1 MNILEKILN
10 VKRQEIQQI
19 EDMEF
24 GEMVGQIRSLKDALS
39 KPGISVIA
47 EIKMKSPSEGEIF
60 PYADPAQ
67 IAKDYESAGAAAI
80 SVLTDQFFF
89 GGSLDILKSV
99 RDAVSIPVIRK
110 DFIIDQKQIS
120 ETIHYNGDAFLLIAD
135 ALDQDSLQQLMNIGK
150 MAGLEFLVEYH
161 AEKHAEYIFAL
172 NPEIV
177 GINCRNLKTMAT
189 DITYFEKM
197 ISVNTNPKDAN
208 KWITGELFRLFN
220 EENKL
225 SDSKKISPKDLS
237 EIISLVNT
245 EKITASS
252 GKNILRKLF
261 HSKSSLKTIL
271 KDGKYADDSKKVNI
285 KEIVQSVLKENRE
298 EVSRFRNGEKKL
310 LGYFIGKIMKVSG
323 GKINHK
329 KIIEVLNEELKKK

>member
-10 VKRQEIQQI
+10 VKRQEILQI

-161 AEKHAEYIFAL
+161 AEKHAEFIFAL

-197 ISVNTNPKDAN
+197 ISSLPSNSVKVAESGIHTSDGLKYVSDLGYDAALIGTSLMRTGNPGKA
-208 KWITGELFRLFN
+208 L
-220 EENKL
+220 EE
-225 SDSKKISPKDLS
+225 
-237 EIISLVNT
+237 
-245 EKITASS
+245 
-252 GKNILRKLF
+252 
-261 HSKSSLKTIL
+261 
-271 KDGKYADDSKKVNI
+271 
-285 KEIVQSVLKENRE
+285 
-298 EVSRFRNGEKKL
+298 L
-310 LGYFIGKIMKVSG
+310 LGGLS
-323 GKINHK
+323 
-329 KIIEVLNEELKKK
+329 

>member
-80 SVLTDQFFF
+80 SVLTDQSFF

-135 ALDQDSLQQLMNIGK
+135 ALDQETLQQLMNIGK

-161 AEKHAEYIFAL
+161 AEKHAEFIFAL

-197 ISVNTNPKDAN
+197 ISALPSNSVKVAESGIHTSDDLKYVSDLGYDAALIGTSLMRTGNPGKA
-208 KWITGELFRLFN
+208 L
-220 EENKL
+220 EE
-225 SDSKKISPKDLS
+225 
-237 EIISLVNT
+237 
-245 EKITASS
+245 
-252 GKNILRKLF
+252 
-261 HSKSSLKTIL
+261 
-271 KDGKYADDSKKVNI
+271 
-285 KEIVQSVLKENRE
+285 
-298 EVSRFRNGEKKL
+298 L
-310 LGYFIGKIMKVSG
+310 LGGLS
-323 GKINHK
+323 
-329 KIIEVLNEELKKK
+329 

>member
-19 EDMEF
+19 KDLEF
-24 GEMVGQIRSLKDALS
+24 GEMVGQTRSLKDALS

-60 PYADPAQ
+60 PNADPAH
-67 IAKDYESAGAAAI
+67 IAKGYESAGAAAI
-80 SVLTDQFFF
+80 SVLTDQSFF
-89 GGSLDILKSV
+89 GGSLDILQSV
-99 RDAVSIPVIRK
+99 RNAVSIPVIRK

-135 ALDQDSLQQLMNIGK
+135 ALDQDSLQQLMNFGE

-161 AEKHAEYIFAL
+161 AQKHAEFIFAL

-197 ISVNTNPKDAN
+197 ISSLPSNSVKVAESGIHTSDDLEYVSDLGYDAALIGTSLMKTGNP
-208 KWITGELFRLFN
+208 
-220 EENKL
+220 
-225 SDSKKISPKDLS
+225 
-237 EIISLVNT
+237 
-245 EKITASS
+245 EKALET
-252 GKNILRKLF
+252 
-261 HSKSSLKTIL
+261 
-271 KDGKYADDSKKVNI
+271 
-285 KEIVQSVLKENRE
+285 
-298 EVSRFRNGEKKL
+298 L
-310 LGYFIGKIMKVSG
+310 LGEIS
-323 GKINHK
+323 
-329 KIIEVLNEELKKK
+329 

>member
-60 PYADPAQ
+60 PYADPAH
-67 IAKDYESAGAAAI
+67 IAKGYESAGAAAI

-120 ETIHYNGDAFLLIAD
+120 ETNHYNGDAFLLIAD
-135 ALDQDSLQQLMNIGK
+135 ALDQDSLQQLMNIGE

-161 AEKHAEYIFAL
+161 AEKHAEFIFAL

-197 ISVNTNPKDAN
+197 ISALPSNSVKVAESGIQTSDGLKYVSDLGYDAALIGTSLMRTGNPGKA
-208 KWITGELFRLFN
+208 L
-220 EENKL
+220 EE
-225 SDSKKISPKDLS
+225 
-237 EIISLVNT
+237 
-245 EKITASS
+245 
-252 GKNILRKLF
+252 
-261 HSKSSLKTIL
+261 
-271 KDGKYADDSKKVNI
+271 
-285 KEIVQSVLKENRE
+285 
-298 EVSRFRNGEKKL
+298 L
-310 LGYFIGKIMKVSG
+310 LGGLS
-323 GKINHK
+323 
-329 KIIEVLNEELKKK
+329 

>member
-19 EDMEF
+19 KDFEF
-24 GEMVGQIRSLKDALS
+24 GEMAGQNRSLKDALS

-60 PYADPAQ
+60 PYADPAH
-67 IAKDYESAGAAAI
+67 IAKGYELAGAAAI
-80 SVLTDQFFF
+80 SVLTDQSFF

-135 ALDQDSLQQLMNIGK
+135 ALDQDSLQQLMNIGE

-197 ISVNTNPKDAN
+197 ISSLPSNSVKVAESGIHTSDDLEYVSDLGYDAALIGTSLMKTGNP
-208 KWITGELFRLFN
+208 
-220 EENKL
+220 
-225 SDSKKISPKDLS
+225 
-237 EIISLVNT
+237 
-245 EKITASS
+245 EKALET
-252 GKNILRKLF
+252 
-261 HSKSSLKTIL
+261 
-271 KDGKYADDSKKVNI
+271 
-285 KEIVQSVLKENRE
+285 
-298 EVSRFRNGEKKL
+298 L
-310 LGYFIGKIMKVSG
+310 LGEIS
-323 GKINHK
+323 
-329 KIIEVLNEELKKK
+329 

>member
-19 EDMEF
+19 KDLEF
-24 GEMVGQIRSLKDALS
+24 GEMVGQSRSLKDALS

-60 PYADPAQ
+60 PNADPAQ
-67 IAKDYESAGAAAI
+67 IAKGYESAGAAAI
-80 SVLTDQFFF
+80 SVLTDQSFF
-89 GGSLDILKSV
+89 GGSLDILQSV
-99 RDAVSIPVIRK
+99 RNAVSIPVIRK

-161 AEKHAEYIFAL
+161 AEKHAEFIFGL

-197 ISVNTNPKDAN
+197 ISSLPSNSVKVAESGIHTSDDLEYVSDLGYDAALIGTSLMKTGNPEKA
-208 KWITGELFRLFN
+208 L
-220 EENKL
+220 
-225 SDSKKISPKDLS
+225 
-237 EIISLVNT
+237 EI
-245 EKITASS
+245 
-252 GKNILRKLF
+252 
-261 HSKSSLKTIL
+261 
-271 KDGKYADDSKKVNI
+271 
-285 KEIVQSVLKENRE
+285 
-298 EVSRFRNGEKKL
+298 L
-310 LGYFIGKIMKVSG
+310 LGEIS
-323 GKINHK
+323 
-329 KIIEVLNEELKKK
+329 

>member
-1 MNILEKILN
+1 MNILDKILN
-10 VKRQEIQQI
+10 VKRQEIQRI
-19 EDMEF
+19 KDFEF
-24 GEMVGQIRSLKDALS
+24 GEMAGQNRSLKDALS

-47 EIKMKSPSEGEIF
+47 EIKMKSPSECEIF
-60 PYADPAQ
+60 PYADPAH
-67 IAKDYESAGAAAI
+67 IAKGYESAGAAAI

-189 DITYFEKM
+189 NITYFEKM
-197 ISVNTNPKDAN
+197 ISSLPSNTVKVAESGIHTSDDLKYVSDLGYDAALIGTSLMRTGNPGKA
-208 KWITGELFRLFN
+208 L
-220 EENKL
+220 EE
-225 SDSKKISPKDLS
+225 
-237 EIISLVNT
+237 
-245 EKITASS
+245 
-252 GKNILRKLF
+252 
-261 HSKSSLKTIL
+261 
-271 KDGKYADDSKKVNI
+271 
-285 KEIVQSVLKENRE
+285 
-298 EVSRFRNGEKKL
+298 L
-310 LGYFIGKIMKVSG
+310 LGGLS
-323 GKINHK
+323 
-329 KIIEVLNEELKKK
+329 

>member
-19 EDMEF
+19 KDFEF
-24 GEMVGQIRSLKDALS
+24 GEMAGQNRSLKDALS

-60 PYADPAQ
+60 PYADPAH
-67 IAKDYESAGAAAI
+67 IAKGYESAGAAAI

-99 RDAVSIPVIRK
+99 RDTVSIPVIRK

-161 AEKHAEYIFAL
+161 AEKHAEFIFAL

-197 ISVNTNPKDAN
+197 ISSLP
-208 KWITGELFRLFN
+208 
-220 EENKL
+220 
-225 SDSKKISPKDLS
+225 SDSVKVAESGIRTSDDL
-237 EIISLVNT
+237 E
-245 EKITASS
+245 
-252 GKNILRKLF
+252 
-261 HSKSSLKTIL
+261 
-271 KDGKYADDSKKVNI
+271 Y
-285 KEIVQSVLKENRE
+285 
-298 EVSRFRNGEKKL
+298 VSD
-310 LGYFIGKIMKVSG
+310 LGYDAALIGTSLMKTGNPEKALETLFGEIS
-323 GKINHK
+323 
-329 KIIEVLNEELKKK
+329 

>member
-19 EDMEF
+19 KDFEF
-24 GEMVGQIRSLKDALS
+24 GEMAGQNRSLKDALS

-47 EIKMKSPSEGEIF
+47 EIKMKSPIEGEIF
-60 PYADPAQ
+60 PYADPAH
-67 IAKDYESAGAAAI
+67 IAKGYESAGAAAI
-80 SVLTDQFFF
+80 SVLTDQSFF

-135 ALDQDSLQQLMNIGK
+135 ALDQDSLQQLMNIGE

-161 AEKHAEYIFAL
+161 AEKHAEFIFAL

-197 ISVNTNPKDAN
+197 ISSLPSNSVKVAESGIHTSDDLEYVSDLGYDAALIGTSLMKTGNP
-208 KWITGELFRLFN
+208 
-220 EENKL
+220 
-225 SDSKKISPKDLS
+225 
-237 EIISLVNT
+237 
-245 EKITASS
+245 EKT
-252 GKNILRKLF
+252 LE
-261 HSKSSLKTIL
+261 T
-271 KDGKYADDSKKVNI
+271 
-285 KEIVQSVLKENRE
+285 
-298 EVSRFRNGEKKL
+298 L
-310 LGYFIGKIMKVSG
+310 LGEIS
-323 GKINHK
+323 
-329 KIIEVLNEELKKK
+329 

>member
-19 EDMEF
+19 KDLEF
-24 GEMVGQIRSLKDALS
+24 GEMAGQNRSLKDALS

-80 SVLTDQFFF
+80 SVLTDQSFF

-135 ALDQDSLQQLMNIGK
+135 ALDQDSLQQLMNIGE

-161 AEKHAEYIFAL
+161 AEKHAEFIFAL

-197 ISVNTNPKDAN
+197 ISSLPSNSVRVAESGVHTSDDLKYVSDLGYDAALIGTSLMRTGNPGKA
-208 KWITGELFRLFN
+208 L
-220 EENKL
+220 EE
-225 SDSKKISPKDLS
+225 
-237 EIISLVNT
+237 
-245 EKITASS
+245 
-252 GKNILRKLF
+252 
-261 HSKSSLKTIL
+261 
-271 KDGKYADDSKKVNI
+271 
-285 KEIVQSVLKENRE
+285 
-298 EVSRFRNGEKKL
+298 L
-310 LGYFIGKIMKVSG
+310 LGGLS
-323 GKINHK
+323 
-329 KIIEVLNEELKKK
+329 

>member
-19 EDMEF
+19 KDLEF
-24 GEMVGQIRSLKDALS
+24 GEMVGQSRSLKEALS

-60 PYADPAQ
+60 PNADPAQ
-67 IAKDYESAGAAAI
+67 IAKGYESAGAAAI
-80 SVLTDQFFF
+80 SVLTDQSFF
-89 GGSLDILKSV
+89 GGSLDILQSV
-99 RDAVSIPVIRK
+99 RNAVSIPVIRK

-161 AEKHAEYIFAL
+161 AEKHAEFIFAL

-189 DITYFEKM
+189 DITYFKKM
-197 ISVNTNPKDAN
+197 ISSLPSNSVKVAESGIQTSDDLEYVSDLGYDAALIGTSLMKTGNPEKALE
-208 KWITGELFRLFN
+208 TLLGEL
-220 EENKL
+220 
-225 SDSKKISPKDLS
+225 S
-237 EIISLVNT
+237 
-245 EKITASS
+245 
-252 GKNILRKLF
+252 
-261 HSKSSLKTIL
+261 
-271 KDGKYADDSKKVNI
+271 
-285 KEIVQSVLKENRE
+285 
-298 EVSRFRNGEKKL
+298 
-310 LGYFIGKIMKVSG
+310 
-323 GKINHK
+323 
-329 KIIEVLNEELKKK
+329 

>member
-19 EDMEF
+19 KDFEF
-24 GEMVGQIRSLKDALS
+24 GEMAGQNRSLKDALS

-60 PYADPAQ
+60 PYADPAH
-67 IAKDYESAGAAAI
+67 IAKGYESAGAAAI

-161 AEKHAEYIFAL
+161 AEKHAEFIFVL

-197 ISVNTNPKDAN
+197 ISSLPSNTVKVAESGIHTSDDLKYVSDLGYDAALIGTSLMRTGNPGKA
-208 KWITGELFRLFN
+208 L
-220 EENKL
+220 EE
-225 SDSKKISPKDLS
+225 
-237 EIISLVNT
+237 
-245 EKITASS
+245 
-252 GKNILRKLF
+252 
-261 HSKSSLKTIL
+261 
-271 KDGKYADDSKKVNI
+271 
-285 KEIVQSVLKENRE
+285 
-298 EVSRFRNGEKKL
+298 L
-310 LGYFIGKIMKVSG
+310 LGGLS
-323 GKINHK
+323 
-329 KIIEVLNEELKKK
+329 

>member
-19 EDMEF
+19 KDLEF
-24 GEMVGQIRSLKDALS
+24 GEMVGQSRSLKEALS

-60 PYADPAQ
+60 PNADPAH
-67 IAKDYESAGAAAI
+67 IAKGYESAGAAAI
-80 SVLTDQFFF
+80 SVLTDQSFF

-99 RDAVSIPVIRK
+99 QNAVSIPVIRK

-161 AEKHAEYIFAL
+161 AEKHAEFIFAL

-197 ISVNTNPKDAN
+197 ISSLPTNSVKVAESGIRTSDDLEYVSDLGYDAALIGTSLMKTGN
-208 KWITGELFRLFN
+208 PEKALETLLGEL
-220 EENKL
+220 
-225 SDSKKISPKDLS
+225 S
-237 EIISLVNT
+237 
-245 EKITASS
+245 
-252 GKNILRKLF
+252 
-261 HSKSSLKTIL
+261 
-271 KDGKYADDSKKVNI
+271 
-285 KEIVQSVLKENRE
+285 
-298 EVSRFRNGEKKL
+298 
-310 LGYFIGKIMKVSG
+310 
-323 GKINHK
+323 
-329 KIIEVLNEELKKK
+329 

>member
-10 VKRQEIQQI
+10 VKRQEIQRI
-19 EDMEF
+19 KDFEF
-24 GEMVGQIRSLKDALS
+24 GEMAGQNRSLKDALS

-60 PYADPAQ
+60 PYADPAH
-67 IAKDYESAGAAAI
+67 IAKGYESAGAAAI

-161 AEKHAEYIFAL
+161 AEKHAEFIFGL

-197 ISVNTNPKDAN
+197 ISSLPSNSVKVAESGIHTSDDLEYVSDLGYDAALIGTSLMKTGNP
-208 KWITGELFRLFN
+208 
-220 EENKL
+220 
-225 SDSKKISPKDLS
+225 
-237 EIISLVNT
+237 
-245 EKITASS
+245 EKALET
-252 GKNILRKLF
+252 
-261 HSKSSLKTIL
+261 
-271 KDGKYADDSKKVNI
+271 
-285 KEIVQSVLKENRE
+285 
-298 EVSRFRNGEKKL
+298 L
-310 LGYFIGKIMKVSG
+310 LGEIS
-323 GKINHK
+323 
-329 KIIEVLNEELKKK
+329 

>member
-19 EDMEF
+19 KDFEF
-24 GEMVGQIRSLKDALS
+24 GEMAGQNRSLKDALS

-60 PYADPAQ
+60 PYADPAH
-67 IAKDYESAGAAAI
+67 IAKGYESAGAAAI
-80 SVLTDQFFF
+80 SVLTDQSFF

-135 ALDQDSLQQLMNIGK
+135 ALDQDSLQQLMNIGE

-161 AEKHAEYIFAL
+161 AEKHSEFIFGL

-197 ISVNTNPKDAN
+197 ISSLPSNSVKVAESGIHTSDDLEYVSDLGYDAALIGTSLMKTGNP
-208 KWITGELFRLFN
+208 
-220 EENKL
+220 
-225 SDSKKISPKDLS
+225 
-237 EIISLVNT
+237 
-245 EKITASS
+245 EKALET
-252 GKNILRKLF
+252 
-261 HSKSSLKTIL
+261 
-271 KDGKYADDSKKVNI
+271 
-285 KEIVQSVLKENRE
+285 
-298 EVSRFRNGEKKL
+298 L
-310 LGYFIGKIMKVSG
+310 LGEIS
-323 GKINHK
+323 
-329 KIIEVLNEELKKK
+329 

>member
-19 EDMEF
+19 KDLEF
-24 GEMVGQIRSLKDALS
+24 GEMSGQNRSLKDALS

-80 SVLTDQFFF
+80 SVLTDQSFF

-161 AEKHAEYIFAL
+161 AEKHAEFIFAL

-197 ISVNTNPKDAN
+197 ISSLPSNTVKVAESGIHTSDDLKYVSDLGYDAALIGTSLMRTGNPGKA
-208 KWITGELFRLFN
+208 L
-220 EENKL
+220 EE
-225 SDSKKISPKDLS
+225 
-237 EIISLVNT
+237 
-245 EKITASS
+245 
-252 GKNILRKLF
+252 
-261 HSKSSLKTIL
+261 
-271 KDGKYADDSKKVNI
+271 
-285 KEIVQSVLKENRE
+285 
-298 EVSRFRNGEKKL
+298 L
-310 LGYFIGKIMKVSG
+310 LGGLS
-323 GKINHK
+323 
-329 KIIEVLNEELKKK
+329 

>member
-19 EDMEF
+19 KDLEF
-24 GEMVGQIRSLKDALS
+24 GEMVGQSRSLKDALS

-60 PYADPAQ
+60 PNADPAH
-67 IAKDYESAGAAAI
+67 IAKGYESAGAAAI
-80 SVLTDQFFF
+80 SVLTDQSFF
-89 GGSLDILKSV
+89 GGSLDILQSV
-99 RDAVSIPVIRK
+99 RNAVSIPVIRK

-135 ALDQDSLQQLMNIGK
+135 ALDQNSLQQLMNIGK

-161 AEKHAEYIFAL
+161 AEKHAEFIFAL

-197 ISVNTNPKDAN
+197 ISSLPSNSVKVAESGIHTSDDLEYVSDLGYDAALIGTSLMKTGNP
-208 KWITGELFRLFN
+208 
-220 EENKL
+220 
-225 SDSKKISPKDLS
+225 
-237 EIISLVNT
+237 
-245 EKITASS
+245 EKALET
-252 GKNILRKLF
+252 
-261 HSKSSLKTIL
+261 
-271 KDGKYADDSKKVNI
+271 
-285 KEIVQSVLKENRE
+285 
-298 EVSRFRNGEKKL
+298 L
-310 LGYFIGKIMKVSG
+310 LGEIS
-323 GKINHK
+323 
-329 KIIEVLNEELKKK
+329 

>member
-19 EDMEF
+19 KDLEF
-24 GEMVGQIRSLKDALS
+24 GEMVGQTRSLKDALS

-60 PYADPAQ
+60 PNADPAH
-67 IAKDYESAGAAAI
+67 IAKGYESAGAAAI
-80 SVLTDQFFF
+80 SVLTDQSFF

-161 AEKHAEYIFAL
+161 AEKHAEFIFAL

-197 ISVNTNPKDAN
+197 VSSLPSNSVKVAESGIHTSDDLEYVSDLGYDAALIGTSLMKTGNPEKALE
-208 KWITGELFRLFN
+208 TLLGEL
-220 EENKL
+220 
-225 SDSKKISPKDLS
+225 S
-237 EIISLVNT
+237 
-245 EKITASS
+245 
-252 GKNILRKLF
+252 
-261 HSKSSLKTIL
+261 
-271 KDGKYADDSKKVNI
+271 
-285 KEIVQSVLKENRE
+285 
-298 EVSRFRNGEKKL
+298 
-310 LGYFIGKIMKVSG
+310 
-323 GKINHK
+323 
-329 KIIEVLNEELKKK
+329 

>member
-19 EDMEF
+19 KDLEF
-24 GEMVGQIRSLKDALS
+24 GEMVGQSRSLKDALS
-39 KPGISVIA
+39 KPGMSVIA

-60 PYADPAQ
+60 PNADPAH
-67 IAKDYESAGAAAI
+67 IAKGYESAGAAAI
-80 SVLTDQFFF
+80 SVLTDQSFF

-135 ALDQDSLQQLMNIGK
+135 ALDQDSLQQLMNIGE

-197 ISVNTNPKDAN
+197 ISSLPSNSVKVAESGIHTSDDLKYVSDLGYDAALIGTSLMRTGNPGKA
-208 KWITGELFRLFN
+208 L
-220 EENKL
+220 EE
-225 SDSKKISPKDLS
+225 
-237 EIISLVNT
+237 
-245 EKITASS
+245 
-252 GKNILRKLF
+252 
-261 HSKSSLKTIL
+261 
-271 KDGKYADDSKKVNI
+271 
-285 KEIVQSVLKENRE
+285 
-298 EVSRFRNGEKKL
+298 L
-310 LGYFIGKIMKVSG
+310 LGGLS
-323 GKINHK
+323 
-329 KIIEVLNEELKKK
+329 

>member
-19 EDMEF
+19 KDLEF
-24 GEMVGQIRSLKDALS
+24 GEMVGQTRSLKDALS

-60 PYADPAQ
+60 PNADPAH
-67 IAKDYESAGAAAI
+67 IAKGYESAGAAAI

-110 DFIIDQKQIS
+110 DFIINQKQIS

-135 ALDQDSLQQLMNIGK
+135 ALDQDSLQQLMNIGE

-161 AEKHAEYIFAL
+161 AEKHAEFIIAL

-197 ISVNTNPKDAN
+197 ISSLPSNSVKVAESGIHTSDDLEYVSDLGYDAALIGTSLMKTGNP
-208 KWITGELFRLFN
+208 
-220 EENKL
+220 
-225 SDSKKISPKDLS
+225 
-237 EIISLVNT
+237 
-245 EKITASS
+245 EKALET
-252 GKNILRKLF
+252 
-261 HSKSSLKTIL
+261 
-271 KDGKYADDSKKVNI
+271 
-285 KEIVQSVLKENRE
+285 
-298 EVSRFRNGEKKL
+298 L
-310 LGYFIGKIMKVSG
+310 LGEIS
-323 GKINHK
+323 
-329 KIIEVLNEELKKK
+329 

>member
-10 VKRQEIQQI
+10 VKRQEIQRI
-19 EDMEF
+19 KDLEF
-24 GEMVGQIRSLKDALS
+24 GEMAGQNRSLKDALS

-60 PYADPAQ
+60 PYADPAH
-67 IAKDYESAGAAAI
+67 IAKGYESAGAAAI
-80 SVLTDQFFF
+80 SVLTDQSFF

-135 ALDQDSLQQLMNIGK
+135 ALDQDSLQQLMNIGE

-161 AEKHAEYIFAL
+161 AEKHAEFIFAL

-197 ISVNTNPKDAN
+197 ISSLPSNSAKVAESGIHTSDDLEYVSDLGYDAALIGTSLMKTGNP
-208 KWITGELFRLFN
+208 
-220 EENKL
+220 
-225 SDSKKISPKDLS
+225 
-237 EIISLVNT
+237 
-245 EKITASS
+245 EKALET
-252 GKNILRKLF
+252 
-261 HSKSSLKTIL
+261 
-271 KDGKYADDSKKVNI
+271 
-285 KEIVQSVLKENRE
+285 
-298 EVSRFRNGEKKL
+298 L
-310 LGYFIGKIMKVSG
+310 LGEIS
-323 GKINHK
+323 
-329 KIIEVLNEELKKK
+329 

>member
-19 EDMEF
+19 KDLEF
-24 GEMVGQIRSLKDALS
+24 GEMVGQSRSLKDALS

-60 PYADPAQ
+60 PNADPAH
-67 IAKDYESAGAAAI
+67 IAKGYESAGAAAI
-80 SVLTDQFFF
+80 SVLTDQSFF
-89 GGSLDILKSV
+89 GGSLDILKAV

-161 AEKHAEYIFAL
+161 AEKHAEFIFAL

-197 ISVNTNPKDAN
+197 ISSLPSNSVKVAESGIHTSDDLEYVSDLGYDAALIGTSLMKTGNPEKALE
-208 KWITGELFRLFN
+208 TLLG
-220 EENKL
+220 
-225 SDSKKISPKDLS
+225 KIS
-237 EIISLVNT
+237 
-245 EKITASS
+245 
-252 GKNILRKLF
+252 
-261 HSKSSLKTIL
+261 
-271 KDGKYADDSKKVNI
+271 
-285 KEIVQSVLKENRE
+285 
-298 EVSRFRNGEKKL
+298 
-310 LGYFIGKIMKVSG
+310 
-323 GKINHK
+323 
-329 KIIEVLNEELKKK
+329 

>member
-19 EDMEF
+19 KDFEF
-24 GEMVGQIRSLKDALS
+24 GEMAGQNRSLKDALS

-67 IAKDYESAGAAAI
+67 IAKGYESAGAAAI
-80 SVLTDQFFF
+80 SVLTDQSFF

-161 AEKHAEYIFAL
+161 AEKHAEFIFAL

-189 DITYFEKM
+189 NITYFEKM
-197 ISVNTNPKDAN
+197 ISSLPSNTVKVAESGIHTSDDLKYVSDLGYDAALIGTSLMRTGNPGKAL
-208 KWITGELFRLFN
+208 GELIGG
-220 EENKL
+220 L
-225 SDSKKISPKDLS
+225 S
-237 EIISLVNT
+237 
-245 EKITASS
+245 
-252 GKNILRKLF
+252 
-261 HSKSSLKTIL
+261 
-271 KDGKYADDSKKVNI
+271 
-285 KEIVQSVLKENRE
+285 
-298 EVSRFRNGEKKL
+298 
-310 LGYFIGKIMKVSG
+310 
-323 GKINHK
+323 
-329 KIIEVLNEELKKK
+329 

>member
-1 MNILEKILN
+1 MWIKNHNFTSTE
-10 VKRQEIQQI
+10 
-19 EDMEF
+19 
-24 GEMVGQIRSLKDALS
+24 ATTLS
-39 KPGISVIA
+39 NTA
-47 EIKMKSPSEGEIF
+47 EIAS
-60 PYADPAQ
+60 
-67 IAKDYESAGAAAI
+67 
-80 SVLTDQFFF
+80 
-89 GGSLDILKSV
+89 
-99 RDAVSIPVIRK
+99 
-110 DFIIDQKQIS
+110 
-120 ETIHYNGDAFLLIAD
+120 
-135 ALDQDSLQQLMNIGK
+135 
-150 MAGLEFLVEYH
+150 
-161 AEKHAEYIFAL
+161 
-172 NPEIV
+172 
-177 GINCRNLKTMAT
+177 
-189 DITYFEKM
+189 YFEKM
-197 ISVNTNPKDAN
+197 TSVNTNPKDAN

-225 SDSKKISPKDLS
+225 FDSKRIRPKDLS

-285 KEIVQSVLKENRE
+285 KEIVQSVLKENQE
-298 EVSRFRNGEKKL
+298 EVSRFRNGEEKL

>member
-19 EDMEF
+19 KDFEF
-24 GEMVGQIRSLKDALS
+24 GEMVGQSRSLKEALS

-60 PYADPAQ
+60 PNADPAH
-67 IAKDYESAGAAAI
+67 IAKGYESAGEAAI
-80 SVLTDQFFF
+80 SVLTDQSFF

-99 RDAVSIPVIRK
+99 QNAVSIPVIRK

-150 MAGLEFLVEYH
+150 MEGLEFLVEYH
-161 AEKHAEYIFAL
+161 AEKHAEFIFAL

-189 DITYFEKM
+189 EITYFEKM
-197 ISVNTNPKDAN
+197 ISSLPSNSVKVAESGIHTSDDLEYVYDLGYDAALIGTSLMKTGNPEKALE
-208 KWITGELFRLFN
+208 TLLG
-220 EENKL
+220 
-225 SDSKKISPKDLS
+225 KIS
-237 EIISLVNT
+237 
-245 EKITASS
+245 
-252 GKNILRKLF
+252 
-261 HSKSSLKTIL
+261 
-271 KDGKYADDSKKVNI
+271 
-285 KEIVQSVLKENRE
+285 
-298 EVSRFRNGEKKL
+298 
-310 LGYFIGKIMKVSG
+310 
-323 GKINHK
+323 
-329 KIIEVLNEELKKK
+329 

>member
-19 EDMEF
+19 KDLEF
-24 GEMVGQIRSLKDALS
+24 GEMVGQTRSLKDALS

-60 PYADPAQ
+60 PNADPAH
-67 IAKDYESAGAAAI
+67 IAKGYESAGAAAI
-80 SVLTDQFFF
+80 SVLTDQSFF
-89 GGSLDILKSV
+89 GGSLDILKAV

-135 ALDQDSLQQLMNIGK
+135 ALDQDSLQQLMNIGE

-161 AEKHAEYIFAL
+161 AEKHAEFIFAL

-197 ISVNTNPKDAN
+197 ISSLPSNSVKVAESGIHTSDDLEYVSDLGYDAALIGTSLMKTGNP
-208 KWITGELFRLFN
+208 
-220 EENKL
+220 
-225 SDSKKISPKDLS
+225 
-237 EIISLVNT
+237 
-245 EKITASS
+245 EKALET
-252 GKNILRKLF
+252 
-261 HSKSSLKTIL
+261 
-271 KDGKYADDSKKVNI
+271 
-285 KEIVQSVLKENRE
+285 
-298 EVSRFRNGEKKL
+298 L
-310 LGYFIGKIMKVSG
+310 LGEIS
-323 GKINHK
+323 
-329 KIIEVLNEELKKK
+329 

>member
-19 EDMEF
+19 KDFEF
-24 GEMVGQIRSLKDALS
+24 GEMAGQNRSLKDALS

-60 PYADPAQ
+60 SYADPAQ
-67 IAKDYESAGAAAI
+67 IAKGYESAGAAAI
-80 SVLTDQFFF
+80 SVLTDQSFF

-99 RDAVSIPVIRK
+99 RDTVSIPVIRK

-197 ISVNTNPKDAN
+197 ISSLPLNSVKVAESGIHT
-208 KWITGELFRLFN
+208 
-220 EENKL
+220 
-225 SDSKKISPKDLS
+225 SDDL
-237 EIISLVNT
+237 E
-245 EKITASS
+245 
-252 GKNILRKLF
+252 
-261 HSKSSLKTIL
+261 
-271 KDGKYADDSKKVNI
+271 Y
-285 KEIVQSVLKENRE
+285 
-298 EVSRFRNGEKKL
+298 VSD
-310 LGYFIGKIMKVSG
+310 LGYDAALIGTSLMKTGNPGKALETLIG
-323 GKINHK
+323 G
-329 KIIEVLNEELKKK
+329 LS

>member
-47 EIKMKSPSEGEIF
+47 EIKMQSPSEGEIF

-161 AEKHAEYIFAL
+161 AEKHAEFIFVL

-197 ISVNTNPKDAN
+197 ISSLPSNTVKVAESGIHTSDDLKYVSDLGYDAALIGTSLMRTGNPGKA
-208 KWITGELFRLFN
+208 L
-220 EENKL
+220 EE
-225 SDSKKISPKDLS
+225 
-237 EIISLVNT
+237 
-245 EKITASS
+245 
-252 GKNILRKLF
+252 
-261 HSKSSLKTIL
+261 
-271 KDGKYADDSKKVNI
+271 
-285 KEIVQSVLKENRE
+285 
-298 EVSRFRNGEKKL
+298 L
-310 LGYFIGKIMKVSG
+310 LGGLS
-323 GKINHK
+323 
-329 KIIEVLNEELKKK
+329 

>member
-19 EDMEF
+19 KDLEF
-24 GEMVGQIRSLKDALS
+24 GEMVGQSRSLKEALS

-60 PYADPAQ
+60 PNADPAQ
-67 IAKDYESAGAAAI
+67 IAIGYESAGAAAI
-80 SVLTDQFFF
+80 SVLTDQSFF

-120 ETIHYNGDAFLLIAD
+120 ETIHYNGDAFLLIAE
-135 ALDQDSLQQLMNIGK
+135 ALEQDSLQQLMNIGK

-161 AEKHAEYIFAL
+161 AEKHAEFIFAL

-197 ISVNTNPKDAN
+197 ISSLPSNSVKVAESGIHTSDDLEYVSDLGYDAALIGTSLMKTGNP
-208 KWITGELFRLFN
+208 
-220 EENKL
+220 
-225 SDSKKISPKDLS
+225 
-237 EIISLVNT
+237 
-245 EKITASS
+245 EKALET
-252 GKNILRKLF
+252 
-261 HSKSSLKTIL
+261 
-271 KDGKYADDSKKVNI
+271 
-285 KEIVQSVLKENRE
+285 
-298 EVSRFRNGEKKL
+298 L
-310 LGYFIGKIMKVSG
+310 LGEIS
-323 GKINHK
+323 
-329 KIIEVLNEELKKK
+329 

>member
-19 EDMEF
+19 KDLEF
-24 GEMVGQIRSLKDALS
+24 GEMAGQSRSLKDALS

-60 PYADPAQ
+60 PNADPAH
-67 IAKDYESAGAAAI
+67 IAKGYESAGAAAI
-80 SVLTDQFFF
+80 SVLTDQSFF

-161 AEKHAEYIFAL
+161 AEKHAEFIFAL

-197 ISVNTNPKDAN
+197 ISSLPSNSVKVAESGIHTSDDLEYVSDLGYDAALIGTSLMKTGNPEKALE
-208 KWITGELFRLFN
+208 TLLG
-220 EENKL
+220 
-225 SDSKKISPKDLS
+225 KIS
-237 EIISLVNT
+237 
-245 EKITASS
+245 
-252 GKNILRKLF
+252 
-261 HSKSSLKTIL
+261 
-271 KDGKYADDSKKVNI
+271 
-285 KEIVQSVLKENRE
+285 
-298 EVSRFRNGEKKL
+298 
-310 LGYFIGKIMKVSG
+310 
-323 GKINHK
+323 
-329 KIIEVLNEELKKK
+329 

>member
-19 EDMEF
+19 KDLEF
-24 GEMVGQIRSLKDALS
+24 GEMVGQSRSLKDALS

-60 PYADPAQ
+60 PNADPAQ
-67 IAKDYESAGAAAI
+67 IAKGYESAGAAAI
-80 SVLTDQFFF
+80 SVLTDQSFF
-89 GGSLDILKSV
+89 GGSLDILKAV

-135 ALDQDSLQQLMNIGK
+135 ALDQDSFQQLINIGK
-150 MAGLEFLVEYH
+150 GAGLEFLVEYH
-161 AEKHAEYIFAL
+161 AEKHAEFIFAL

-197 ISVNTNPKDAN
+197 ISSLPSNSVKVAESGIHT
-208 KWITGELFRLFN
+208 
-220 EENKL
+220 
-225 SDSKKISPKDLS
+225 SDDL
-237 EIISLVNT
+237 E
-245 EKITASS
+245 
-252 GKNILRKLF
+252 
-261 HSKSSLKTIL
+261 
-271 KDGKYADDSKKVNI
+271 Y
-285 KEIVQSVLKENRE
+285 
-298 EVSRFRNGEKKL
+298 VSD
-310 LGYFIGKIMKVSG
+310 LGYDAALIGTSLMKTGNPEKALEILLREIS
-323 GKINHK
+323 
-329 KIIEVLNEELKKK
+329 